1 MRVSTTMMFQT
12 GTNQMTKLQSELLKT
27 TQQVSL
33 NQNVL
38 VPSDDPV
45 ASARALNLSQTQD
58 LNKQYGTARNNAR
71 SNLDSVEAK
80 LSSVTDM
87 MIDVRSKV
95 IAAANGSYTDKERA
109 NMASELQEQLDQL
122 VGYAN
127 ETDSQGDYL
136 FSGYKSTTRPFV
148 KDDNG
153 NIVYKGDQGERSL
166 IIDSGRQMGVS
177 LAGSSI
183 FQGNGE
189 DMFKTMQQLVTA
201 LANPTSEAANKADSE
216 NAEKLPEYIAY
227 KTAKDLLDN
236 TDPTDPNYSN
246 YELDANQKK
255 LLADKAEE
263 NRVPVSGSLKDLY
276 SKLGVAGTSIDKLI
290 DNLGKYTSDVG
301 GRQKEL
307 DTLDNIG
314 TLKDTNYTSEGNYLL
329 GRNASDI
336 ASAIS
341 KLSLQQTYLSA
352 AQKVFVSTSKLS
364 LLNYMS

>member
-1 MRVSTTMMFQT
+1 MRVSTAMMFQT
-12 GTNQMTKLQSELLKT
+12 GTNQMTKLQADLLKS

-33 NQNVL
+33 NQTVL

-45 ASARALNLSQTQD
+45 ASARALNLSQSQNLNTQ
-58 LNKQYGTARNNAR
+58 YASARSTAR
-71 SNLDSVEAK
+71 SSLDSVESK
-80 LSSVTDM
+80 LDSVTDM

-109 NMASELQEQLDQL
+109 NMASELQEQLEQL

-148 KDDNG
+148 TDDKG
-153 NIVYKGDQGERSL
+153 NIVYQGDQGERSL
-166 IIDSGRQMGVS
+166 ITDSGRQVGVS
-177 LAGSSI
+177 LPGSSI

-189 DMFKTMQQLVTA
+189 DMFKTMQQLITA
-201 LANPTSEAANKADSE
+201 LSTPTSEAANKADAE
-216 NAEKLPEYIAY
+216 NAEQLPEYIAY
-227 KTAKDLLDN
+227 QTAKDLLDN
-236 TDPTDPNYSN
+236 TDPADENYAN

-255 LLADKAEE
+255 LALDKAEDA
-263 NRVPVSGSLKDLY
+263 RVPVAGSLKDLY
-276 SKLGVAGTSIDKLI
+276 SKLGVAGTSIDKMI
-290 DNLGKYTSDVG
+290 DNLGKYTADVG

-307 DTLDNIG
+307 DDLDNIG

-336 ASAIS
+336 AANIS

-352 AQKVFVSTSKLS
+352 AQKVFVSTSSLS